1 MAAFALGS
9 VVGTALEFVC
19 DTYKVTFAE
28 MVGANFRQFAPD
40 GNRDKP
46 CQPRSAGHVLDK
58 IRLYCKIDSGD
69 GGTVRGFLDFHRL
82 GYTVSKFNDLHGEF
96 SFVN

>member
-9 VVGTALEFVC
+9 VVGTALESVC
-19 DTYKVTFAE
+19 DTYKVAFAE

-40 GNRDKP
+40 GNRDKFWL
-46 CQPRSAGHVLDK
+46 GFFIFLDK
-58 IRLYCKIDSGD
+58 IQLYCKIDSGD
-69 GGTVRGFLDFHRL
+69 GGAVRGFLDFHRL

>member
-9 VVGTALEFVC
+9 VVGTALESVC
-19 DTYKVTFAE
+19 DTYKVAFAE

-40 GNRDKP
+40 GNRDKFWL
-46 CQPRSAGHVLDK
+46 GFFIFLDK